1 MSVPFGERGGRLRG
15 GLDLIAGRY
24 PRFVFGG
31 RVGRLLPVFHF
42 HDEQPD
48 DFERKLQYLAAN
60 RYRTV
65 GADDIFS
72 FIRGGSLPERAVA
85 LCFDDAWASVWGTA
99 GPLLTRY
106 GFRAI
111 LYVIPGR
118 TDDAAA
124 CRERTTSVPG
134 SPFATWPELRA
145 LVDEGSFEVQSHT
158 FSHAMIPTA
167 STPTGF
173 VTPDFDSSSYLGR
186 PLVRSADDNEDG
198 TRTRPVF
205 DTPED
210 LGAPLY
216 PARSRMSEAP
226 RVQRAHNVREACL
239 RLVAAEGG
247 RDFFAR
253 PDWRQRLESTAAAA
267 GTEARTES
275 ALEQQRS
282 IEWELDAARA
292 ELNARLH
299 TNTVN
304 HVCLPWGVS
313 GPQTALALERLGIHT
328 AVANRM
334 PGVFAVQPGDDP
346 FWLKRLPNKYIYRL
360 PGEGRRWWFTRTS

>member
-31 RVGRLLPVFHF
+31 SVGRLLPVFHF

-48 DFERKLQYLAAN
+48 DFERKLRYLATN

-65 GADDIFS
+65 SADDIAS
-72 FIRGGSLPERAVA
+72 FIGGGALPERAVA

-99 GPLLTRY
+99 GPLLKRY

-118 TDDAAA
+118 TDDATD
-124 CRERTTSVPG
+124 CRPRSEVVSG

-145 LVDEGSFEVQSHT
+145 LVDEGSFEIQSHT
-158 FSHAMIPTA
+158 FSHAMIAAAAIP
-167 STPTGF
+167 SGF
-173 VTPDFDSSSYLGR
+173 VTPEYAQSSYLGR
-186 PLVRSADDNEDG
+186 PLVRAADEHEDG

-205 DTPED
+205 ETPDD

-226 RVQRAHNVREACL
+226 RVQRTYAVRDACL

-247 RDFFAR
+247 PAFFAR
-253 PDWRQRLESTAAAA
+253 PDWRPRLEAAASAA
-267 GTEARTES
+267 GSEARVES
-275 ALEQQRS
+275 DSEQQRS
-282 IEWELDAARA
+282 IAWELDAARA
-292 ELNARLH
+292 ELNARLR

-313 GPQTALALERLGIHT
+313 GRQTATALQQLGIRT
-328 AVANRM
+328 AIANRM
-334 PGVFAVQPGDDP
+334 PGTFAVRPGDDP

-360 PGEGRRWWFTRTS
+360 PGDGRRWWFTSTQ

>member
-31 RVGRLLPVFHF
+31 SVGRLLPVFHF

-48 DFERKLQYLAAN
+48 DFDRKLQYLASN
-60 RYRTV
+60 GYQTV
-65 GADDIFS
+65 GADDIAA
-72 FIRGGSLPERAVA
+72 FIRGASLPDRAVA

-99 GPLLTRY
+99 GTLLKRY

-118 TDDAAA
+118 TDDAAE
-124 CRERTTSVPG
+124 CRERGTSVPG

-158 FSHAMIPTA
+158 FSHAMIATSA
-167 STPTGF
+167 TPVDF
-173 VTPDFDSSSYLGR
+173 VTPDYASSSYLGR
-186 PLVRSADDNEDG
+186 PLVRSSDERPDG
-198 TRTRPVF
+198 SRTRPIF
-205 DTPED
+205 ETPED

-226 RVQRAHNVREACL
+226 RVQRAFGVREACL
-239 RLVAAEGG
+239 RLVASEGG
-247 RDFFAR
+247 AVFFAR
-253 PDWRQRLESTAAAA
+253 GDWRQRLDSAAAAA
-267 GTEARTES
+267 GSETRTES
-275 ALEQQRS
+275 ETEQQRS

-292 ELNARLH
+292 ELNERLR

-313 GPQTALALERLGIHT
+313 GRQTAAALQRVGIHT
-328 AVANRM
+328 AIANRM
-334 PGVFAVQPGDDP
+334 PGVFAVRPGDDP
-346 FWLKRLPNKYIYRL
+346 FWLKRLPNKYIFRL
-360 PGEGRRWWFTRTS
+360 PGKGRRWWFTSTQ